1 MEARVARLEA
11 IIPTLATKE
20 DLVKL
25 ELKLEKII
33 RAEITTVQKEI
44 GGVYREIGN
53 LHKDMAN
60 VHKDMGNLRG
70 DMGNLRGEMGDLRG
84 EMGNLRGEMGNLRG
98 EMGKIEKTVATLVM
112 KAMIAMVTIS
122 TALSTFAFMFAGK

>member
-25 ELKLEKII
+25 ELKLEKTI
-33 RAEITTVQKEI
+33 RTEITAVHQEI
-44 GGVYREIGN
+44 SGIYREIGN
-53 LHKDMAN
+53 
-60 VHKDMGNLRG
+60 VHKDI
-70 DMGNLRGEMGDLRG
+70 
-84 EMGNLRGEMGNLRG
+84 GNLRG
-98 EMGKIEKTVATLVM
+98 EMGKIEKTVATLVI
-112 KAMIAMVTIS
+112 KAMIAMITIS

>member
-25 ELKLEKII
+25 ELKLEKTI
-33 RAEITTVQKEI
+33 RAEITTVHKEI
-44 GGVYREIGN
+44 GGIHREIGN
-53 LHKDMAN
+53 LHKD
-60 VHKDMGNLRG
+60 
-70 DMGNLRGEMGDLRG
+70 
-84 EMGNLRGEMGNLRG
+84 MGNLRG

>member
-25 ELKLEKII
+25 ELKLEKTI
-33 RAEITTVQKEI
+33 RTEITAVQQEI
-44 GGVYREIGN
+44 GGIHREIGN
-53 LHKDMAN
+53 IHKD
-60 VHKDMGNLRG
+60 
-70 DMGNLRGEMGDLRG
+70 
-84 EMGNLRGEMGNLRG
+84 MGNLRGEMGNLRG
-98 EMGKIEKTVATLVM
+98 EMGKIEKTVATLVI
-112 KAMIAMVTIS
+112 KAMIAMITIS

>member
-25 ELKLEKII
+25 ELKLEKTI

-53 LHKDMAN
+53 LHKDMTN
-60 VHKDMGNLRG
+60 VHKD
-70 DMGNLRGEMGDLRG
+70 
-84 EMGNLRGEMGNLRG
+84 MGNLRG

>member
-20 DLVKL
+20 DLVRV
-25 ELKLEKII
+25 ELKLEKTI
-33 RAEITTVQKEI
+33 RTEITAVHQEI
-44 GGVYREIGN
+44 TGIYREIGN
-53 LHKDMAN
+53 I
-60 VHKDMGNLRG
+60 HKDMGS
-70 DMGNLRGEMGDLRG
+70 
-84 EMGNLRGEMGNLRG
+84 LRG

>member
-20 DLVKL
+20 DLVRV
-25 ELKLEKII
+25 ELKLEKTI
-33 RAEITTVQKEI
+33 RTEITAVHQEI
-44 GGVYREIGN
+44 SGIYREIGN
-53 LHKDMAN
+53 
-60 VHKDMGNLRG
+60 VHKDIGS
-70 DMGNLRGEMGDLRG
+70 LRGEIGT
-84 EMGNLRGEMGNLRG
+84 LRG

-122 TALSTFAFMFAGK
+122 TALSTFAFMFADK

>member
-20 DLVKL
+20 DLVRV
-25 ELKLEKII
+25 ELKLEKTI
-33 RAEITTVQKEI
+33 RTEITAVQQEI
-44 GGVYREIGN
+44 GGIHREIGN
-53 LHKDMAN
+53 IHKD
-60 VHKDMGNLRG
+60 
-70 DMGNLRGEMGDLRG
+70 
-84 EMGNLRGEMGNLRG
+84 MGNLRG
-98 EMGKIEKTVATLVM
+98 EMGKIEKTVATLVI

>member
-25 ELKLEKII
+25 ELKLEKTI
-33 RAEITTVQKEI
+33 RTEITAVQQEI
-44 GGVYREIGN
+44 GGIHREIGN
-53 LHKDMAN
+53 IHKDI
-60 VHKDMGNLRG
+60 GN
-70 DMGNLRGEMGDLRG
+70 LRG
-84 EMGNLRGEMGNLRG
+84 EMGNLRGEMGNLR
-98 EMGKIEKTVATLVM
+98 EMGKIEKTVATLVI
-112 KAMIAMVTIS
+112 KAMIAMITIS

>member
-25 ELKLEKII
+25 ELKLEKTI
-33 RAEITTVQKEI
+33 RAEITAVQQEI
-44 GGVYREIGN
+44 GGIHREIGN
-53 LHKDMAN
+53 IHKD
-60 VHKDMGNLRG
+60 
-70 DMGNLRGEMGDLRG
+70 
-84 EMGNLRGEMGNLRG
+84 MGNLRGEMGNLRG
-98 EMGKIEKTVATLVM
+98 EMGELRGEMGKVEKTVATLVI
-112 KAMIAMVTIS
+112 KAMIAMISIS

>member
-25 ELKLEKII
+25 ELKLEKTI

-44 GGVYREIGN
+44 SGIYREIG
-53 LHKDMAN
+53 N

-70 DMGNLRGEMGDLRG
+70 EMGNLRGEIGNLRGEMGD
-84 EMGNLRGEMGNLRG
+84 LRGEMGNLRG

>member
-25 ELKLEKII
+25 ELKLEKTI
-33 RAEITTVQKEI
+33 RTEITAVHQEI
-44 GGVYREIGN
+44 SGIYREIGN
-53 LHKDMAN
+53 
-60 VHKDMGNLRG
+60 VHKDI
-70 DMGNLRGEMGDLRG
+70 
-84 EMGNLRGEMGNLRG
+84 GNLRGEMGNLRG
-98 EMGKIEKTVATLVM
+98 EMGKIEKTVATLVI
-112 KAMIAMVTIS
+112 KAMIAMITIS

>member
-25 ELKLEKII
+25 ELKLEKTI
-33 RAEITTVQKEI
+33 RAEITAVQQEI
-44 GGVYREIGN
+44 GGIHREIGN
-53 LHKDMAN
+53 IHKD
-60 VHKDMGNLRG
+60 
-70 DMGNLRGEMGDLRG
+70 
-84 EMGNLRGEMGNLRG
+84 MGNLRGEMGNLRG
-98 EMGKIEKTVATLVM
+98 EMGELRGEMGKIEKTVATLVI
-112 KAMIAMVTIS
+112 KAMIAMISIS

>member
-25 ELKLEKII
+25 ELKLEKTI

-53 LHKDMAN
+53 LHKDM
-60 VHKDMGNLRG
+60 GNLRG
-70 DMGNLRGEMGDLRG
+70 GMGDLRG

-98 EMGKIEKTVATLVM
+98 EMGKIEKNVATLVM

>member
-25 ELKLEKII
+25 ELKLEKTI
-33 RAEITTVQKEI
+33 RAEITAVQQEI

-53 LHKDMAN
+53 LHKDMGN

-70 DMGNLRGEMGDLRG
+70 EIGNLRGDMGD
-84 EMGNLRGEMGNLRG
+84 LRGEMGNLRG
-98 EMGKIEKTVATLVM
+98 EMGKIEKTVATLVL

>member
-25 ELKLEKII
+25 ELKIEKTI
-33 RAEITTVQKEI
+33 RTEITTVQKEI
-44 GGVYREIGN
+44 VGIYREIGN
-53 LHKDMAN
+53 LHKDM
-60 VHKDMGNLRG
+60 GNLRG
-70 DMGNLRGEMGDLRG
+70 GMGDLRGEMGNLRG

-98 EMGKIEKTVATLVM
+98 EMGKIEKNVATLVM

>member
-25 ELKLEKII
+25 ELKLEKTI
-33 RAEITTVQKEI
+33 RAEITAVQQEI
-44 GGVYREIGN
+44 GGIHREIGN
-53 LHKDMAN
+53 IHKD
-60 VHKDMGNLRG
+60 
-70 DMGNLRGEMGDLRG
+70 
-84 EMGNLRGEMGNLRG
+84 MGNLRGEMGNLRG
-98 EMGKIEKTVATLVM
+98 EMGKIEKTVATLVI
-112 KAMIAMVTIS
+112 KAMIAMISIS

>member
-25 ELKLEKII
+25 ELKLEKTI
-33 RAEITTVQKEI
+33 RTEITAVHQEI
-44 GGVYREIGN
+44 SGIYREIG
-53 LHKDMAN
+53 N
-60 VHKDMGNLRG
+60 VHKDMGS
-70 DMGNLRGEMGDLRG
+70 LRGEIGT
-84 EMGNLRGEMGNLRG
+84 LRG